1 MGKMK
6 DNSANSNFKSS
17 TKMSSSLLKW
27 AQNNKNN
34 KLSNGKNKEDKNKN
48 WIHSPES
55 LLGSHVAYL
64 VKFLGST
71 EVDQPKGIEVVKE
84 GIRKLKFSHG
94 IKKSEGNKTPKVELT
109 ISVDGVAIQD
119 PKSKK
124 IQHQYPLHRISYCA
138 DDKAEKRFFS
148 FIAKEPDS
156 DKHTCFV
163 FVSDKLAEEITLTIG
178 QAFELAYKKFLSEG
192 TKSESTEEKMARLE
206 HENAELRQ
214 RLGDI
219 STLVN
224 KQELQE
230 YMNKNNIKELGI
242 VGKVQSNDNN
252 KNNTANT
259 DNQQSI
265 DESEAGHDESMRSG
279 DTDEL
284 INLDAPISKI
294 DAITLDDLND
304 DDFDPRAGGDSS
316 DSGDDFNPRAAPP
329 PFSPPENVRSSP
341 AATTPAIL
349 PPPALPPRDPTKINS
364 VSVATPKTPA
374 NPFQANPFQQATNA
388 FSPKSSDPFGMAPLA
403 NFGVAGVMSP
413 KTQEIRDG
421 FSAGISFGNGDFS
434 LDALDPLKQ

>member
-1 MGKMK
+1 MK

-374 NPFQANPFQQATNA
+374 NPFQANPFQATNA

>member
-55 LLGSHVAYL
+55 LLTGHVAYL

-192 TKSESTEEKMARLE
+192 TKSESTEEKLARLE

-252 KNNTANT
+252 KNITANT
-259 DNQQSI
+259 DNQQST
-265 DESEAGHDESMRSG
+265 DESEATFDESMRSG

-341 AATTPAIL
+341 GATTPAIL

-364 VSVATPKTPA
+364 VSATPKTPA
-374 NPFQANPFQQATNA
+374 NPFGSNPFQPTSA
-388 FSPKSSDPFGMAPLA
+388 FSPKSDPFGMTPLT

>member
-1 MGKMK
+1 
-6 DNSANSNFKSS
+6 
-17 TKMSSSLLKW
+17 MSSSLLKW

-55 LLGSHVAYL
+55 LLTGHVAYL

-192 TKSESTEEKMARLE
+192 TKSESTEEKLARLE

-252 KNNTANT
+252 KNITANT
-259 DNQQSI
+259 DNQQST
-265 DESEAGHDESMRSG
+265 DESEATHDESMRSG

-364 VSVATPKTPA
+364 VSATPKTPA
-374 NPFQANPFQQATNA
+374 NPFGSNPFQPNA
-388 FSPKSSDPFGMAPLA
+388 FSPKSDPFGMTPLT